1 VIYVAGLIVWP
12 IVFGALAGRLL
23 GVEVGRVR
31 GALSGLAGVGV
42 GAVMSEA
49 VTDGERGAPNFI
61 AYITFA
67 VLGTLAAVALLDFVA
82 RSATAGQ
89 LQRSLGSIPHPV
101 RVVRRRVA
109 RGRRYA
115 SIVSA
120 IRRHGLLSALR
131 RDRASMLEHAHA
143 RERRVGLQ
151 LSHVL
156 QDAGGVF
163 VKLGQVLS
171 TRADVLGARA
181 AEQLSVLQDRVAPA
195 DQAAVERLL
204 RAELGRAPEEVFAR
218 FDVVP
223 LAAASIGQ
231 VHRARLRS
239 GPEVVVKVQRPGIDA
254 LVERDLDIILALAR
268 RLNATTDWGRRAGAL
283 ELARGFAENLRQ
295 ELDYTIEARNT
306 RVMGELL
313 ERRVGVQV
321 PRVFEELCTR
331 RVLVLQFID
340 ATPLRDADAV
350 LAHLEVER
358 ADLAR
363 RLLETFLVEVLEA
376 GVFNADPHP
385 GNVLLLA
392 DGTLAQIDFG
402 SVVRLHATQR
412 LALVRLLMAVDRQDP
427 ESLRD
432 ALLEL
437 TTSGASTDLDALD
450 RTLAG
455 FLTQRLGPGTQPG
468 AEMFNDLLALL
479 NRFGLAFDSQ
489 LAGVFRAL
497 VTLEGTLRVLDPEFA
512 MVDEARR
519 LAGQIGGRVF
529 GPGAFGRAAGEDLL
543 RLAPVL
549 RRILRAHRPDHR
561 CDRAKRLGTQHP
573 PAHPRGRPAPRPA
586 LLRPRH
592 NCVSERRD
600 RPHLRAA
607 RRRQRRDP
615 RRQRRHAR
623 PSTRLPRA
631 AGRHGARHARPRRY
645 QPRSRHLDLETR
657 PLRRRAPDAPFR
669 DKESSG

>member
-1 VIYVAGLIVWP
+1 VTHVLIYVAGLVLWP
-12 IVFGALAGRLL
+12 IVFGALGGRLL
-23 GVEVGRVR
+23 GIEVGRMR
-31 GALSGLAGVGV
+31 GALCGLAGVGV
-42 GAVMSEA
+42 GAVMSDA
-49 VTDGERGAPNFI
+49 VTGGQRGAQNFI
-61 AYITFA
+61 AYVTFA
-67 VLGTLAAVALLDFVA
+67 VLGTLAAVALLDFLA
-82 RSATAGQ
+82 RPATVGQ
-89 LQRSLGSIPHPV
+89 LQQSLGSIPHPV

-109 RGRRYA
+109 RGRRYL

-120 IRRHGLLSALR
+120 IRRHGLLSTFSR
-131 RDRASMLEHAHA
+131 RNHATTLEHAHA
-143 RERRVGLQ
+143 RERHVGVQ
-151 LSHVL
+151 LSHFMEES
-156 QDAGGVF
+156 GGVF

-171 TRADVLGARA
+171 TRADVLGERA

-195 DQAAVERLL
+195 DHAAVERLL
-204 RAELGRAPEEVFAR
+204 RAELGRAPDEVFAR
-218 FDVVP
+218 FDLVP

-239 GPEVVVKVQRPGIDA
+239 GPEVVVKVQRPGVEE

-268 RLNATTDWGRRAGAL
+268 RLQATTDWGRRVGATD
-283 ELARGFAENLRQ
+283 LAQGFAENLRQ

-313 ERRVGVQV
+313 ERRVGLRV
-321 PRVFEELCTR
+321 PRVFEPLCTR

-340 ATPLRDADAV
+340 GTPLRDADAV
-350 LAHLEVER
+350 LAHLDIER

-427 ESLRD
+427 ELLRD

-437 TTSGASTDLDALD
+437 TISGSGPDLDALD

-455 FLTQRLGPGTQPG
+455 FLTQRLGPGMQPG
-468 AEMFNDLLALL
+468 AAMFNDLLTLL
-479 NRFGLAFDSQ
+479 TRFGLRFDPQ

-512 MVDEARR
+512 MVDEART
-519 LAGQIGGRVF
+519 LADQVGRRVF
-529 GPGAFGRAAGEDLL
+529 GPRAFGPAAGQDLLKLAPLLRRIPARIDRITTAMERNQWGLNIRLLSHEDDL
-543 RLAPVL
+543 RLAQ
-549 RRILRAHRPDHR
+549 RFFARATV
-561 CDRAKRLGTQHP
+561 AFLSAAIGLVS
-573 PAHPRGRPAPRPA
+573 A
-586 LLRPRH
+586 LLIGVD
-592 NCVSERRD
+592 NGILVASD
-600 RPHLRAA
+600 V
-607 RRRQRRDP
+607 
-615 RRQRRHAR
+615 
-623 PSTRLPRA
+623 T
-631 AGRHGARHARPRRY
+631 
-645 QPRSRHLDLETR
+645 
-657 PLRRRAPDAPFR
+657 
-669 DKESSG
+669 